1 MTPFR
6 IIVPNSPLR
15 NRRIEPRT
23 TTRRST
29 GWFPDSRDFI
39 PRVKAHYS
47 CNPIFIRD
55 TAVCRNH
62 GKSLSRRTS
71 HRAKR
76 CVYTYVRVCVCSLV
90 SGREAIGKSGRTI
103 KLSKNRGWIKS
114 GNKVVPI
121 FVSIAN
127 YSFMY
132 VSKWKRRKFGRKYR
146 RSTILSR
153 RENFQ

>member
-15 NRRIEPRT
+15 IGARTIEART

-62 GKSLSRRTS
+62 GKSLSRRTY
-71 HRAKR
+71 RAKR
-76 CVYTYVRVCVCSLV
+76 CVYMYAVCVCVCVCSR
-90 SGREAIGKSGRTI
+90 GNWKSGRTI
-103 KLSKNRGWIKS
+103 KLSKNHGWIKS